1 MRQLT
6 IQHIIGKRYV
16 LSKLPMRQLTRP
28 GRQVNSRCVSK
39 LPMRQLTTG
48 ATPAIET
55 AFSKLPM
62 RQLTHPDIVKII
74 VRFSKLPMRQLTM
87 LERKKKPTARALIH
101 LFPTLTQIYSCFE
114 ID

>member
-6 IQHIIGKRYV
+6 YDVVVFISYF
-16 LSKLPMRQLTRP
+16 LSKLPMRQLTLIF
-28 GRQVNSRCVSK
+28 QFFLLFC
-39 LPMRQLTTG
+39 
-48 ATPAIET
+48 I
-55 AFSKLPM
+55 
-62 RQLTHPDIVKII
+62 
-74 VRFSKLPMRQLTM
+74 SKLPMRQLTM

>member
-6 IQHIIGKRYV
+6 NNCAHWGAG
-16 LSKLPMRQLTRP
+16 T
-28 GRQVNSRCVSK
+28 VSK
-39 LPMRQLTTG
+39 LPMRQLTIKEY
-48 ATPAIET
+48 ATPWYSI
-55 AFSKLPM
+55 
-62 RQLTHPDIVKII
+62 
-74 VRFSKLPMRQLTM
+74 SKLPMRQLTM

>member
-6 IQHIIGKRYV
+6 DGISAFYNK
-16 LSKLPMRQLTRP
+16 P
-28 GRQVNSRCVSK
+28 VSK
-39 LPMRQLTTG
+39 LPMRQLTENAIQGKCTG
-48 ATPAIET
+48 
-55 AFSKLPM
+55 
-62 RQLTHPDIVKII
+62 V
-74 VRFSKLPMRQLTM
+74 SKLPMRQLTM

>member
-6 IQHIIGKRYV
+6 GSLRIQSKAL
-16 LSKLPMRQLTRP
+16 LSKLPMRQLTRL
-28 GRQVNSRCVSK
+28 CSK
-39 LPMRQLTTG
+39 IQFL
-48 ATPAIET
+48 
-55 AFSKLPM
+55 
-62 RQLTHPDIVKII
+62 II
-74 VRFSKLPMRQLTM
+74 SKLPMRQLTM

>member
-6 IQHIIGKRYV
+6 ATARPTCISMI
-16 LSKLPMRQLTRP
+16 SKLPMRQLTL
-28 GRQVNSRCVSK
+28 SR
-39 LPMRQLTTG
+39 
-48 ATPAIET
+48 AI
-55 AFSKLPM
+55 KP
-62 RQLTHPDIVKII
+62 RKIL
-74 VRFSKLPMRQLTM
+74 SKLPMRQLTM

>member
-6 IQHIIGKRYV
+6 NGDNITI
-16 LSKLPMRQLTRP
+16 
-28 GRQVNSRCVSK
+28 
-39 LPMRQLTTG
+39 
-48 ATPAIET
+48 T
-55 AFSKLPM
+55 AG
-62 RQLTHPDIVKII
+62 I
-74 VRFSKLPMRQLTM
+74 SKLPMRQLTM

>member
-6 IQHIIGKRYV
+6 TKMGQV
-16 LSKLPMRQLTRP
+16 LGIT
-28 GRQVNSRCVSK
+28 VSK
-39 LPMRQLTTG
+39 LPMRQLTHRKKLID
-48 ATPAIET
+48 AWE
-55 AFSKLPM
+55 FSKLPM
-62 RQLTHPDIVKII
+62 RQLTVYSALCIIKII
-74 VRFSKLPMRQLTM
+74 SKLPMRQLTM

>member
-6 IQHIIGKRYV
+6 GVDTMTDY
-16 LSKLPMRQLTRP
+16 
-28 GRQVNSRCVSK
+28 
-39 LPMRQLTTG
+39 
-48 ATPAIET
+48 A
-55 AFSKLPM
+55 
-62 RQLTHPDIVKII
+62 KI
-74 VRFSKLPMRQLTM
+74 SKLPMRQLTM

>member
-6 IQHIIGKRYV
+6 KLAALWVGFYI
-16 LSKLPMRQLTRP
+16 SKLPMRQLTATARP
-28 GRQVNSRCVSK
+28 TCIS
-39 LPMRQLTTG
+39 M
-48 ATPAIET
+48 I
-55 AFSKLPM
+55 
-62 RQLTHPDIVKII
+62 
-74 VRFSKLPMRQLTM
+74 SKLPMRQLTM